1 VAALSDALE
10 GVRGSLRGLDD
21 KMITQALREVE
32 VVSRK
37 AQSVML
43 DLVAEIDSRG
53 VAGRAG
59 FGATQRLLASVLHL
73 SMAEARMR
81 VEHAGMVGA
90 RSTLSGETLPPRL
103 PATAAA
109 LAAGEIG
116 TGQLRVITE
125 TMTLLPA
132 SVPEPARERIE
143 ADLAGYAQDF
153 DPRRLRIIARRLLD
167 VVDPDGPEPAAEDPT
182 PAIPVRGELWLRN
195 RRDGSLGLEGW
206 LDSEHASLVRGVIE
220 QLAARRPTSP
230 EGVPDERS
238 VPQRQADA
246 LIELCQRARAE
257 GEVPTTGGEPPHV
270 TVTLDW
276 DALRTGLGTAML
288 DYGQLISA
296 AAARRIACDCK
307 LIPVVLGGDSEPLD
321 VGRAQRTVPLGIRR
335 ALVARDRGCSFPG
348 CDRPPGLC
356 EAHHIIHWAD
366 DGVSSV
372 ANCCLLCPM
381 HHQQVHLQGW
391 DITIHGGRI
400 HFRPPAILDPDRR
413 PLTNPL
419 RH

>member
-1 VAALSDALE
+1 MVEWLRSPPEIVGAAGENPGVTAAVCEPVAALSDALE

-276 DALRTGLGTAML
+276 DALRTGVTVGLVTPWRGELRWQSCWTSTRVCRDLVMTGNARPQVKSRTARPGSRNMGRRL
-288 DYGQLISA
+288 VRCTSIAG
-296 AAARRIACDCK
+296 ARRGTR
-307 LIPVVLGGDSEPLD
+307 V
-321 VGRAQRTVPLGIRR
+321 
-335 ALVARDRGCSFPG
+335 
-348 CDRPPGLC
+348 
-356 EAHHIIHWAD
+356 
-366 DGVSSV
+366 
-372 ANCCLLCPM
+372 
-381 HHQQVHLQGW
+381 
-391 DITIHGGRI
+391 
-400 HFRPPAILDPDRR
+400 
-413 PLTNPL
+413 
-419 RH
+419 